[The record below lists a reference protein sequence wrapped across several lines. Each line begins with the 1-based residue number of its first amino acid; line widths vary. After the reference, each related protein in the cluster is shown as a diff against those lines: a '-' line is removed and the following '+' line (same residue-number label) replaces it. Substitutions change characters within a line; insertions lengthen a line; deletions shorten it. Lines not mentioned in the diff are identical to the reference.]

1 MATRPGESFNRRNYA
16 RLKIEAHA
24 TVYLDK
30 NIKKGFKLLD
40 ISPRGVGGLIDC
52 PLKVGDK
59 VGILLLYPFFD
70 EPVKKEASVVRCK
83 EINQNTWDVGLDF
96 GEGNKLDLTTYFK
109 LK

>member
-1 MATRPGESFNRRNYA
+1 MATRPEGSFNRRKYP

-24 TVYLDK
+24 ILYLDK
-30 NIKKGFKLLD
+30 NIKKGFKLID

-59 VGILLLYPFFD
+59 VEILLLYPFFD
-70 EPVKKEASVVRCK
+70 DPVKKEAKVVRCK
-83 EINQNTWDVGLDF
+83 EINQNTWAAGFDF
-96 GEGNKLDLTTYFK
+96 GEDNKIDLTNYFK

>member
-1 MATRPGESFNRRNYA
+1 MTTRPGESFNRRNYT

-30 NIKKGFKLLD
+30 KIKKGLKLID

-52 PLKVGDK
+52 PLKVGDQ
-59 VGILLLYPFFD
+59 VEILLLYPFFE
-70 EPVKKEASVVRCK
+70 EPVKKEAKVVRCK
-83 EINQNTWDVGLDF
+83 EINQKTWEVGLDF
-96 GEGNKLDLTTYFK
+96 GGDNKLDLSSYFK

>member
-1 MATRPGESFNRRNYA
+1 MATRSGESFNRRNYA

-24 TVYLDK
+24 TLYLDK
-30 NIKKGFKLLD
+30 NIKKGLKLQD
-40 ISPRGVGGLIDC
+40 VSPRGVGGLIDC
-52 PLKVGDK
+52 PLKVGDQ

-70 EPVKKEASVVRCK
+70 EPVKKEASVVRCR

-96 GEGNKLDLTTYFK
+96 GEGSKLDLTSYFK

>member
-1 MATRPGESFNRRNYA
+1 MATRSGESFNRRNYA

-30 NIKKGFKLLD
+30 NIKKGLKLID

-59 VGILLLYPFFD
+59 VEILLLYPFFD
-70 EPVKKEASVVRCK
+70 VPVKKEAKVVLCK
-83 EINQNTWDVGLDF
+83 EINQKTWRAGFDF
-96 GEGNKLDLTTYFK
+96 GEDNKIDLTNYFK